1 MKYTLRFVAVLLSLA
16 PVLIA
21 DAGVLVPAGHDQP
34 DPAIFSLN
42 EMTVEIKID
51 NGIARVQVRQ
61 IFGNHQAAIL
71 EGSYTFALPAA
82 ASVSDFAVWDDVVR
96 IPGVI
101 LERKRA
107 QEIYSRVRA
116 QQIDP
121 GLLQMGE
128 RDADEAGRNALF
140 NARIVP
146 FAPFGNKRIELEYQ
160 ERPSRWRISRSLLS
174 IPLRPD
180 VYQEQTAGHLSVT
193 LELNSAHAI
202 DDFAV
207 VSKTWPLKVTER
219 TPNTIRAEYF
229 ANNVPLS
236 EDLAIRYRYAAADT
250 STHRTR

>member
-1 MKYTLRFVAVLLSLA
+1 MKSVICLLALA
-16 PVLIA
+16 ALAYP
-21 DAGVLVPAGHDQP
+21 DAGVLVPAGRDRP
-34 DPAIFSLN
+34 DPAIFSLD
-42 EMTVEIKID
+42 EMTVEIRVD

-61 IFGNHQAAIL
+61 IFGNRSPSVQ
-71 EGSYTFALPAA
+71 EGSYTFALPGRAG
-82 ASVSDFAVWDDVVR
+82 VSDFAVWDDVVR

-146 FAPFGNKRIELEYQ
+146 FAPFGNKRIEVEYQ
-160 ERPSRWRISRSLLS
+160 ERLAVENIESLLS

-202 DDFAV
+202 DDF
-207 VSKTWPLKVTER
+207 
-219 TPNTIRAEYF
+219 
-229 ANNVPLS
+229 
-236 EDLAIRYRYAAADT
+236 
-250 STHRTR
+250 